1 MKARKANQGPI
12 SRVAPAMGL
21 ILITTLYGCGGG
33 GGSDNKSESTPTSA
47 RSESVSELISE
58 PTATDIKTT
67 TAVASRQAPAD
78 FSFSNYQQLLV
89 SVPDVDLALLTPGRQ
104 YVLKVSEPAGEVFL
118 LTSVTYSQLFETS
131 VSVPLALSTLVVDV
145 FDVLASELVITRE
158 IAL

>member
-1 MKARKANQGPI
+1 MKTRKANQGPI

-33 GGSDNKSESTPTSA
+33 SDSKSESTPTSA
-47 RSESVSELISE
+47 PSESVSELISE

-78 FSFSNYQQLLV
+78 FSFSNYQHLLV
-89 SVPDVDLALLTPGRQ
+89 SVPDADLALLTPGRQ
-104 YVLKVSEPAGEVFL
+104 YVLKVSEPEGEVFL
-118 LTSVTYSQLFETS
+118 LTSVTNSQLFETS